1 MEENSK
7 DILTKTALLNYYN
20 QVLYDNGLISEDE
33 RNRMSRLINEHS

>member
-33 RNRMSRLINEHS
+33 RNKMSRLINEHS